1 MDLLV
6 IFIIIL
12 VIALVLA
19 VILWRAT
26 FVSKENLQK
35 MGELKSDKLV
45 FSNNPY
51 TYTNAAMKV
60 CDMPKCEKICQA
72 IKDDPVLKEL
82 FLDLSIYGF
91 VVDSIEVQPDFA
103 LVKIKDPDSQIK
115 LRFEDDKYDSMQIKL
130 NDFTF
135 TKSEILYNYKFFN
148 HKIMETL
155 KKLNLEPKQIAINKI
170 AYKDMGIGPYG
181 PNSHIINGK
190 ISFNCESTQ
199 IELLVNNLPIIVRH
213 DSIDN
218 QRANFTFNSDID
230 DDFTRYLAEKI
241 KTPLTL
247 ESSTI

>member
-130 NDFTF
+130 NDLVFN
-135 TKSEILYNYKFFN
+135 KSEILYNYKFFN

-155 KKLNLEPKQIAINKI
+155 KKLNLEPRQIAVNKI
-170 AYKDMGIGPYG
+170 AY
-181 PNSHIINGK
+181 NNGK

>member
-12 VIALVLA
+12 VIALILA

-51 TYTNAAMKV
+51 TYTDAAMKV

-91 VVDSIEVQPDFA
+91 VIDSIEVQPDFA

-115 LRFEDDKYDSMQIKL
+115 LQFEDDKYDSMRITL
-130 NDFTF
+130 NDLVFN
-135 TKSEILYNYKFFN
+135 KSEILYNYKFFN

-155 KKLNLEPKQIAINKI
+155 KKLNLEPKQIAVNKI
-170 AYKDMGIGPYG
+170 AYKD
-181 PNSHIINGK
+181 GK

-199 IELLVNNLPIIVRH
+199 IDLLVNNLPIIVRH

-218 QRANFTFNSDID
+218 QRANFTFNSDVD

>member
-60 CDMPKCEKICQA
+60 CDMPKCEKICHA

-130 NDFTF
+130 NDLVFN
-135 TKSEILYNYKFFN
+135 KSEILYNYKFFN

-155 KKLNLEPKQIAINKI
+155 KKLNLEPRQIAVNKI
-170 AYKDMGIGPYG
+170 AY
-181 PNSHIINGK
+181 NNGK

>member
-115 LRFEDDKYDSMQIKL
+115 LRFEDDKYDSMQITL
-130 NDFTF
+130 NDLVFN
-135 TKSEILYNYKFFN
+135 KSEILYNYKFFN

-155 KKLNLEPKQIAINKI
+155 KKLNLEPKQIAVNKI
-170 AYKDMGIGPYG
+170 AY
-181 PNSHIINGK
+181 NNGK

-199 IELLVNNLPIIVRH
+199 IDLLVNNLPIIVRH

-218 QRANFTFNSDID
+218 QRANFTFNSDVD

>member
-60 CDMPKCEKICQA
+60 CDMPKCEKICHA

-115 LRFEDDKYDSMQIKL
+115 LRFEDDKYDSMQITL
-130 NDFTF
+130 NDLVFN
-135 TKSEILYNYKFFN
+135 KSEILYNYKFFN
-148 HKIMETL
+148 HKIIETL
-155 KKLNLEPKQIAINKI
+155 KKLNLEPKQIAVNKI
-170 AYKDMGIGPYG
+170 AY
-181 PNSHIINGK
+181 NNGK